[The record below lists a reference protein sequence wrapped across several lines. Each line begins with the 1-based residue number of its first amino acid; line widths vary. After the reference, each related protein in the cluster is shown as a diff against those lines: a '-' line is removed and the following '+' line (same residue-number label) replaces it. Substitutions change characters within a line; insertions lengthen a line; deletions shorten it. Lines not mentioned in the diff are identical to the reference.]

1 MSSEQ
6 GFRAP
11 KGVQDILP
19 PSIFLWQQIESAA
32 RRIFTSYG
40 FSEIRIPIFE
50 ATGVFVRSIGEDTDI
65 VEKEMYTFS
74 DKGGRSVT
82 LRPEGTASV
91 VRCYV
96 QNNLKTLPSPQKFF
110 YMGPMFRYER
120 PQAGRL
126 RQFYQIGVE
135 AFGDPHPRMD
145 AEVIAML
152 ARFLREIGLGGIRV
166 QINSIGCDDCR
177 PGYREALLRY
187 FADRLDGFCTDCVRR
202 FQRNPLRILDCKVPG
217 CRELR
222 TEAPKIS
229 DHLCGG
235 CRDHFGELL
244 NMLQKLGIAYETVPY
259 LVRGLDYYTRTIFEV
274 TSEGLGAQN
283 AVAAGGRYD
292 KLVREFGG
300 KDTPATGFAVGM
312 ERITELL
319 REATSAVTPVPDGFI
334 APVGARA
341 SVEALMIAER
351 LRSTGR
357 WIEIGE
363 EGGSLKS
370 HLRRAAR
377 LLSRYVLIL
386 GDDEIASG
394 RITWKRLSD
403 ATQGECPFD
412 SIGNLLNAKNS
423 SAD

>member
-6 GFRAP
+6 GFRAL

-19 PSIFLWQQIESAA
+19 PAIFLWQQIESAA

-65 VEKEMYTFS
+65 VEKEMYTFP

-145 AEVIAML
+145 AEVISML
-152 ARFLREIGLGGIRV
+152 ARFLREIGLDGIRV
-166 QINSIGCDDCR
+166 QVNSIGCDDCR

-187 FADRLDGFCTDCVRR
+187 FADRLDGFCADCVRR
-202 FQRNPLRILDCKVPG
+202 FERNPLRILDCKVPG

-222 TEAPKIS
+222 ADAPKIT

-235 CRDHFGELL
+235 CRGHFDELL
-244 NMLQKLGIAYETVPY
+244 NMLQKLGIAYEAVPH

-274 TSEGLGAQN
+274 TSAGLGAQN

-292 KLVREFGG
+292 QLVREFGG

-312 ERITELL
+312 ERIAELL
-319 REATSAVTPVPDGFI
+319 REGTSAVTPVPDAFI

-351 LRSTGR
+351 LRAAGR

-412 SIGNLLNAKNS
+412 GIGNLLNAKDS